1 MLSNIIELTFKY
13 LHYASEIKILIDNNQ
28 DDNIYPRITLIA
40 SIHNY
45 KSDYPDSVYAH
56 WNDYLSKNNFTLNYE
71 RVKCNYKR
79 YWRLYQ
85 LLGEHKGVWIQDFFT
100 FFIIECYKLKPKD
113 LLDERLIRKINKL
126 FEFKFKT
133 GEEVF
138 NITDIVDIRRGF
150 QIFDFYDI
158 TKSAFSLTFKA
169 DEMIKRQ
176 KKKSNS
182 IMKISFDVENTNYH
196 LQKKLRKL
204 PIIFHSQ
211 PIYHSK
217 EMTMIDSKKPLNY
230 TILLT
235 KTKRLYLGPPYSQCN
250 HYRSDTKRPFN
261 IERPVSHMQCYRH
274 CLRGFAQNNNQTNC
288 TPLFIDKMI
297 SEFDFFTEEKEIC
310 TFEKRLIFEAL
321 VIEENIQKKCLQLC
335 PRDCLIVDYSY
346 DIRRSDSEMDF
357 LFKTN
362 NRSEVSIVWDS
373 RQPMLSYIEESVLS
387 FTDYLVI
394 CGGLLGLWFGTNAKD
409 LFIKIIESRFIF
421 ELMFRIKNIIRTIF
435 SLTF

>member
-1 MLSNIIELTFKY
+1 
-13 LHYASEIKILIDNNQ
+13 
-28 DDNIYPRITLIA
+28 
-40 SIHNY
+40 
-45 KSDYPDSVYAH
+45 
-56 WNDYLSKNNFTLNYE
+56 
-71 RVKCNYKR
+71 
-79 YWRLYQ
+79 
-85 LLGEHKGVWIQDFFT
+85 
-100 FFIIECYKLKPKD
+100 
-113 LLDERLIRKINKL
+113 
-126 FEFKFKT
+126 
-133 GEEVF
+133 
-138 NITDIVDIRRGF
+138 
-150 QIFDFYDI
+150 
-158 TKSAFSLTFKA
+158 
-169 DEMIKRQ
+169 
-176 KKKSNS
+176 
-182 IMKISFDVENTNYH
+182 MKISFDVENTNY
-196 LQKKLRKL
+196 QNRMNLRNL

-217 EMTMIDSKKPLNY
+217 EMSMIDSKKPLNY
-230 TILLT
+230 TILLS

-261 IERPVSHMQCYRH
+261 IERTVSHLQCFRH
-274 CLRGFAQNNNQTNC
+274 CLRTFAQNNNQTNC

-297 SEFDFFTEEKEIC
+297 SEFDFFTEDKEIC

-394 CGGLLGLWFGTNAKD
+394 CGGLLGLWFGTNAND
-409 LFIKIIESRFIF
+409 LFIKLIESRFIF
-421 ELMFRIKNIIRTIF
+421 ELIYRIKNIKWTNF
-435 SLTF
+435 H